1 MKSLLLDWRKFI
13 KKVSI
18 ETEVF
23 DNNKIYQR
31 PPFFTFFKKL
41 YTNNVS
47 SDTILKDIK
56 NNNVYEN

>member
-1 MKSLLLDWRKFI
+1 MQIWM
-13 KKVSI
+13 
-18 ETEVF
+18 EVF
-23 DNNKIYQR
+23 DNKNCQL
-31 PPFFTFFKKL
+31 PSFFIFFKKL